1 MLFKSRKKQQEE
13 AEKPEN
19 PAYQTITIDVEK
31 EDQRMDPKQFMLWG
45 FLGTVTLLF
54 TGLLMAHVLL
64 FAREQAA
71 AAFSIPW
78 EFYLSTGLI
87 LGSSYTL
94 HQSARAVKL
103 DEILQIRPALLVTL
117 GLGAAFLLC
126 QAMGWYQLFQLDVS
140 LSQNPALGFIY
151 IISGIH
157 ALHILGGLIY
167 LLRIVWLNARFELHS
182 RNQKPMIN
190 CTTYWHFVDGLWIYV
205 FLVLLLF

>member
-1 MLFKSRKKQQEE
+1 MLFKSRKQQKGQQD
-13 AEKPEN
+13 KPEN
-19 PAYQTITIDVEK
+19 PAYQTITINVEK

-54 TGLLMAHVLL
+54 TGLLLAHILL
-64 FAREQAA
+64 YAQGSAASFA
-71 AAFSIPW
+71 IPW

-117 GLGAAFLLC
+117 GLGFAFLLS
-126 QAMGWYQLFQLDVS
+126 QGVGWYQLFQLDVS

-151 IISGIH
+151 IISAIH
-157 ALHILGGLIY
+157 ALHIVGGLIY
-167 LLRIVWLNARFELHS
+167 LMRILWLNTQFRLHS
-182 RNQKPMIN
+182 RNQKPMVN
-190 CTTYWHFVDGLWIYV
+190 CTTYWHFVDGLWVYV
-205 FLVLLLF
+205 FFILTIFN